1 MSPAAEIKQRAFHIV
16 GTSGFQ
22 ITFANGWKVS
32 VIWWP
37 GTYSDNE
44 PMGAEMARNI
54 TRAAI
59 TYREC
64 GERGVDKAEVAII
77 DPHGKMHVRPE
88 WGEGPTGK
96 NYTANQVLDLMN
108 WASEQ

>member
-1 MSPAAEIKQRAFHIV
+1 MSSENNFKPKAFHIV
-16 GTSGFQ
+16 AGSGFHL
-22 ITFANGWKVS
+22 TFANGWKVS

-44 PMGAEMARNI
+44 PMAAEVARNI

-77 DPHGKMHVRPE
+77 DPYGEMHIRPE

-96 NYTANQVLDLMN
+96 YHTANQVLDLMN
-108 WASEQ
+108 WASQQ